1 MPFMLHNL
9 FIEYVL
15 IRFVFPP
22 WEVAIVLFI
31 YMWIIIQLKSHMDF
45 NSKPII
51 NTHPVS
57 LVVNTN
63 NMVILARSGEREEY
77 SFYFYF

>member
-63 NMVILARSGEREEY
+63 NIILARSGEREEY